1 MSIDEFASILEEF
14 ISEYDSVLVPGLGV
28 FYAKLETAEISD
40 RGFVINPPYR
50 SLSFVGGN
58 ADGPSEM
65 NLAVLYASK
74 YKKDRDGVLD
84 QMAAVVREIHN
95 SLASEGECV
104 LQSIGTL
111 RLLGG
116 EWPVLVPALD
126 LDIYPECFGLE
137 SVSLKN
143 REGLGR
149 AGAAPERAYIV
160 KKESPEEVSEVA
172 PEVTADVVPE
182 VAEKPEKPSGKKEK
196 KKRRFHPWRWVW
208 ITLLVLC
215 VLAVAG
221 FFILAEF
228 APDVLDTLLYTPE
241 QLEIIQFSKQ

>member
-14 ISEYDSVLVPGLGV
+14 ISEYDSVLVPGLGA
-28 FYAKLETAEISD
+28 FRAKLEAAEISD
-40 RGFVINPPYR
+40 RGFAINPPYR

-58 ADGPSEM
+58 ADGPVEM
-65 NLAVLYASK
+65 NLAMLYASK
-74 YKKDRDGVLD
+74 YKKDMDEVLD

-116 EWPVLVPALD
+116 EWPVLVPALE
-126 LDIYPECFGLE
+126 LDIYPEGFGLE

-149 AGAAPERAYIV
+149 AGVAPERAYIV
-160 KKESPEEVSEVA
+160 KKESPKEEVS
-172 PEVTADVVPE
+172 E

-215 VLAVAG
+215 FLAVAG